1 MIKCSLGV
9 FGSLYVRI
17 FNKILDDG
25 IFPRK
30 WNEGYITPIFK
41 AGETA
46 DPVSQGFR
54 PPVISPPRGL
64 IPRDLV
70 PPGPNP

>member
-17 FNKILDDG
+17 FNKILNDG

-54 PPVISPPRGL
+54 PP
-64 IPRDLV
+64 RDLT